1 MAKSFVLRALKIFGL
16 EEMLKLS
23 EVLKVKSSRMKKAA
37 GEELIVWSDEP
48 EKPHHAPTVAQET
61 DNVLQFKKH
70 GHIEMPEPIADP
82 NASQGI
88 PQEDG
93 STFYSSEFML
103 WQRELSKDVGAPL
116 LKKEAVKGYSRA
128 TEMYVVKTPTIEGKE
143 KIRFASTN
151 GVLVNKKQA

>member
-1 MAKSFVLRALKIFGL
+1 
-16 EEMLKLS
+16 MLKLS

-48 EKPHHAPTVAQET
+48 EKPHHTHTEAPET
-61 DNVLQFKKH
+61 DNLLHFSRP
-70 GHIEMPEPIADP
+70 GATELPEPIPDP
-82 NASQGI
+82 NAAQGI

-103 WQRELSKDVGAPL
+103 WQRELSKDAGAPL

>member
-1 MAKSFVLRALKIFGL
+1 MAKSFVLQALKIFGL

-23 EVLKVKSSRMKKAA
+23 EVLKVKSTRMKKAA

-48 EKPHHAPTVAQET
+48 EKPSATAVPAQES
-61 DNVLQFKKH
+61 DNVLQFKRQPA
-70 GHIEMPEPIADP
+70 EQLQPIPDP
-82 NASQGI
+82 QASPGV

-93 STFYSSEFML
+93 PNFYSSEFML
-103 WQRELSKDVGAPL
+103 WQRELSKDAGVPL

-128 TEMYVVKTPTIEGKE
+128 TEMYVVKSPGDQGKE